1 MLTWPEI
8 ESKIKKKEKRWL
20 GLLLII
26 IVVGILDESIAHLFH
41 PLLYVLNFDSVS
53 LTILSIQAT
62 VATLVLTILSLMANK
77 MDASYMGVSINDFLL
92 NIKPWLFKQKRII
105 IAEIALIVGNVFVH
119 MIGWYNFVVAVF
131 IVSML
136 LVIISVTEI
145 YEAFLG
151 SEKIN
156 EEIEAYLK
164 DNGFTP
170 NNHNKEEKSK
180 KKSQANSAHTQKLNS
195 LTYQWKNEITSQSE
209 TLYEKYINVFN
220 ILFPYDFAENRRELL
235 NQCVKLSR
243 ALFTAHSEEAS
254 LRGIEFVSNCYTQEW
269 LYIRDHEEM
278 DGPKFN
284 LFDQIFED
292 FIAGFSEISI
302 KKLEQSFHWWYF
314 TETIIQNALFLK
326 ERTQSQEKAH
336 DMEAAKDFCSF
347 LGRFISSDQSVQVVI
362 NKEQWKEPLR
372 FLNTRFSYTDNLKT
386 QANKCVAECF
396 FNFMLPQVVNGY
408 YDLIE
413 EGWYRGLS
421 LGASYKASDDFV
433 YTAIKLHCYIYY
445 LAYYETKA
453 CASQEILDAAKSFIA
468 KDSIG
473 RIFAHFIEGIAE
485 TDDNVM
491 SGMAFSKYPHNI
503 FNSDL
508 DERLRTDLRRYELMP
523 GDFVAKQILMDDAV
537 QDFVTFLS
545 CYVGNE
551 MHSYEVLDSI
561 IPEKRSSLF
570 YIKYIQADRSE
581 DLKQFFKLMGVS
593 ARTVE
598 ISTENGVTT
607 SMEKDALTIRSSA
620 AYEELVNVIE
630 KKYKDWTLHDAISR
644 KKFSDAELSEQS
656 KKAGENL
663 VKYLKDSFSGLISDD
678 IRTSTSG
685 NIFKRNGYHRYTI
698 LQFAVFTDTDV
709 EKLIS
714 ESYDQIFIR
723 FTNTLDNGLWNG
735 ERVAK
740 IQKDKLSDDE
750 WLSYLE
756 KKKDKVVI
764 GSTYALRPGDYRNR
778 SKVKEWLDS
787 TEHYT
792 NGAYGDALILD
803 KGSLKLDFRN
813 AQIGVRP
820 ERIDETGVQ
829 QNPDNGMYRYAPSVN
844 MPVDFTEQELGQY
857 LNDKRRIVD
866 VSIEIGIEVV
876 GDGKIGDLIENK

>member
-195 LTYQWKNEITSQSE
+195 LTYQWKNEIISQSE

-243 ALFTAHSEEAS
+243 VLFTAHSEEAS

-468 KDSIG
+468 KGSIG

-607 SMEKDALTIRSSA
+607 SIEKDALTIRSSA

-663 VKYLKDSFSGLISDD
+663 VKYLKDSFAGLISDD

>member
-468 KDSIG
+468 KGSIG